1 MLLEVAVAELMDLLK
16 ASLDMKRA
24 MAATVAEVKAE
35 KHKVPQ
41 AIIIWH

>member
-1 MLLEVAVAELMDLLK
+1 MPAVAVAELMELLK
-16 ASLDMKRA
+16 ASLDMNRA
-24 MAATVAEVKAE
+24 LAAMVAEAKAE